1 MPNRFFDLFNETDKD
16 RVIDVDVDNIQPSR
30 YQPRRIFDEE
40 ALQELAVSIH
50 QNGLIQ
56 PITVR
61 KVDDHYEIIA
71 GERRYRA
78 CLLLQMEKV
87 PCYVLTPNEDQ
98 AAQMALVENVQ
109 RKDLSAIEEAR
120 SYLQIMRQ
128 CHMTQEQLAEKI
140 GKSQSSVANKIRLLN
155 LPEEIQGGV
164 MEGKITERH
173 ARALLSA
180 SVENQKKI
188 YQDIISRNLNV
199 RQTETLVEKSGA
211 EKKVRKKQK
220 TKGFSRNIKVAVNT
234 VEQSVR
240 MIEKLGISIRME
252 TEQTEDEV
260 RLIIHLPGK

>member
-30 YQPRRIFDEE
+30 YQPRLIFDEE

-188 YQDIISRNLNV
+188 YQDIPVTSRL
-199 RQTETLVEKSGA
+199 R
-211 EKKVRKKQK
+211 
-220 TKGFSRNIKVAVNT
+220 
-234 VEQSVR
+234 
-240 MIEKLGISIRME
+240 
-252 TEQTEDEV
+252 
-260 RLIIHLPGK
+260 

>member
-30 YQPRRIFDEE
+30 YQPRLIFDEE

-211 EKKVRKKQK
+211 EKKVRKKK
-220 TKGFSRNIKVAVNT
+220 RTKGFSRNIKVAVNT

>member
-1 MPNRFFDLFNETDKD
+1 
-16 RVIDVDVDNIQPSR
+16 
-30 YQPRRIFDEE
+30 
-40 ALQELAVSIH
+40 
-50 QNGLIQ
+50 
-56 PITVR
+56 
-61 KVDDHYEIIA
+61 
-71 GERRYRA
+71 
-78 CLLLQMEKV
+78 
-87 PCYVLTPNEDQ
+87 
-98 AAQMALVENVQ
+98 MALVENVQ

-140 GKSQSSVANKIRLLN
+140 GKSQSSIANKIRLLN